1 MAFGILS
8 GKYRNGIFP
17 EKSRLKLFPRMSRY
31 SSQQSFSATEEYAS
45 IAEKYG
51 ISLAQL
57 SLAFVN
63 DRPFVTSNIIGATT
77 MLQLEENIN
86 SINIKLSDEII
97 TEINS
102 VHNRIPNPAP

>member
-1 MAFGILS
+1 MCI
-8 GKYRNGIFP
+8 RD
-17 EKSRLKLFPRMSRY
+17 R
-31 SSQQSFSATEEYAS
+31 
-45 IAEKYG
+45 
-51 ISLAQL
+51 